1 MKIDKN
7 FKIFAS
13 WLFIVILF
21 LLLLIVLFFAP
32 ITTTFNVAVN
42 TERIQYTTLDKNNSR
57 IILMDAEVASLDNI
71 LVSNFEGNIELNS
84 NVKVTIERISNG
96 PISIILENELG
107 ESVGKIYNG
116 DNGELFHEAADFLD
130 IYIYDVA
137 KKTEAGQTFIFSIEG
152 DVNIGRS
159 VNYEIFGESTAL
171 LRDGEIK
178 MIGKS
183 FFSNDNF
190 EAGSVLLNLGDR
202 LVFDDIQSKTF
213 GFVTINE
220 NPCMKAAYRIA
231 SKQARVIKPGPQN
244 EDNGYIISASSL
256 NMLLNDRNTQ
266 GIIVLFAA
274 LIGLTTLLN
283 GLVDSAKNIKNIL
296 IRIKNILN
304 KNEK

>member
-1 MKIDKN
+1 MNIGKLNKKITT
-7 FKIFAS
+7 IS
-13 WLFIVILF
+13 IVITILIV
-21 LLLLIVLFFAP
+21 LLLLYIFFFAP

-57 IILMDAEVASLDNI
+57 IILMDAEIASLDSI
-71 LVSNFEGNIELNS
+71 LVTNFEGNIDLNN
-84 NVKVTIERISNG
+84 NVKVSIERISNG

-116 DNGELFHEAADFLD
+116 DNGELFYEASDFLD
-130 IYIYDVA
+130 IYIYDIA
-137 KKTEAGQTFIFSIEG
+137 KKTEEGQTFIFSIEG

-183 FFSNDNF
+183 FLSNDNF
-190 EAGSVLLNLGDR
+190 EAGSVSLNLGDR

-244 EDNGYIISASSL
+244 EDNGYIISASYL
-256 NMLLNDRNTQ
+256 NMILNDRNIQ
-266 GIIVLFAA
+266 GLIVLLGAI
-274 LIGLTTLLN
+274 IGLTTLFT
-283 GLVDSAKNIKNIL
+283 GIMDSREKFINIF
-296 IRIKNILN
+296 N

>member
-1 MKIDKN
+1 MKHGRFNK
-7 FKIFAS
+7 KITIAVI
-13 WLFIVILF
+13 LTAIVIVF
-21 LLLLIVLFFAP
+21 LLLYVLFFVP

-57 IILMDAEVASLDNI
+57 IILMDAEVASLDSI
-71 LVSNFEGNIELNS
+71 LVANFEGNIELNS

-96 PISIILENELG
+96 PISIILENEAG
-107 ESVGKIYNG
+107 DSVGKIYNG
-116 DNGELFHEAADFLD
+116 ENGELFHEASDFLD

-137 KKTEAGQTFIFSIEG
+137 KKTEEGQTFIFSIEG

-190 EAGSVLLNLGDR
+190 EAGSVMLNLGDR

-231 SKQARVIKPGPQN
+231 SKRARVIKPGPQN
-244 EDNGYIISASSL
+244 ENNGYIISASFL
-256 NMLLNDRNTQ
+256 NMILKDRNIQ
-266 GIIVLFAA
+266 GLIVLFGAA
-274 LIGLTTLLN
+274 IGLTTLIT
-283 GLVDSAKNIKNIL
+283 GLIETRKSLKIKS
-296 IRIKNILN
+296 N
-304 KNEK
+304 KNEA